1 MQGFLV
7 ERYWPGV
14 TADDVRE
21 ICARLDHGT
30 VAGVTFLGGI
40 LVGQD
45 EVALF
50 AFRAPSLQ
58 HVTQA
63 CERAQLRCDRTLTAV
78 HFPASADRPASAA
91 GTHPADELGP

>member
-14 TADDVRE
+14 AADDVRE
-21 ICARLDHGT
+21 ICARLDQGAE
-30 VAGVTFLGGI
+30 AGVTFLGGI
-40 LVGQD
+40 LVGAD

-50 AFRAPSLQ
+50 AFCAPSLQ

-78 HFPASADRPASAA
+78 HFPASASGA
-91 GTHPADELGP
+91 HPGDELGP

>member
-14 TADDVRE
+14 AADDIRQ

-30 VAGVTFLGGI
+30 EAGVTFLGGI
-40 LVGQD
+40 LVGED

-58 HVTQA
+58 HVTLA
-63 CERAQLRCDRTLTAV
+63 CERAELRCDRTLRAI
-78 HFPASADRPASAA
+78 HFPASASLPASADSV
-91 GTHPADELGP
+91 HPGGELSP

>member
-14 TADDVRE
+14 TADDVRL
-21 ICARLDHGT
+21 ICARLDRDAGD
-30 VAGVTFLGGI
+30 GVTFLGGI
-40 LVGQD
+40 LVSED

-50 AFRAPSLQ
+50 AFRAPGLE

-63 CERAQLRCDRTLTAV
+63 CEAAQLRCDRAVAAV
-78 HFPASADRPASAA
+78 HFLGPAA
-91 GTHPADELGP
+91 GSAGRAHPGGELGA